1 MPASHAGP
9 VLIVDDDDD
18 AREAL
23 RTLLENVG
31 HPTVTAEGAD
41 AALDRL
47 RAGLRPCLILLDLM
61 MPVKDGFQFR
71 REQVADPDLASIPV
85 VIYSAYHNVYYAA
98 LELGVAGYFR
108 KPVEVDTLLDVV
120 GTYRCRD

>member
-9 VLIVDDDDD
+9 VLIVDDDD
-18 AREAL
+18 AGREAM
-23 RTLLENVG
+23 RALLETVG
-31 HPTVTAEGAD
+31 HPTVTAEGTD

-71 REQVADPDLASIPV
+71 REQLADPDLAQIPV
-85 VIYSAYHNVYYAA
+85 VIYSAYHNTHYAA

-108 KPVEVDTLLDVV
+108 KPVDIDTLLNMVK
-120 GTYRCRD
+120 TYRHRD